1 MSADSVLRL
10 SVLMEVWMSE
20 HGIGLNALADSAVG
34 VAILT
39 YHGRSDPSE
48 LLHNISLQTSSLY
61 TAQT

>member
-34 VAILT
+34 VAILKC
-39 YHGRSDPSE
+39 HGRSE
-48 LLHNISLQTSSLY
+48 LQQKCTHT
-61 TAQT
+61 